1 MVGLPVAVFLHN
13 RFFGLLLFSL
23 PRRSHQVRLPLSWL
37 APAIYQERLS
47 FFGSA
52 YISLRHHGTYTPR
65 ALCSAQ
71 LAGGCIL
78 ITFMSSDIPARFIA
92 PTPADSAKPLEPT
105 TTLSSALLLLP
116 PSLFFGPT
124 FFSRVPRSHFPSF
137 CWPWLH
143 CRTRFSIRLLKSCV
157 FSEYV
162 LLRIQKDHIF
172 IQLYVGIP
180 VTKVW
185 CS

>member
-116 PSLFFGPT
+116 PS
-124 FFSRVPRSHFPSF
+124 
-137 CWPWLH
+137 
-143 CRTRFSIRLLKSCV
+143 RFSFLRTDFLLPCSTIPLPE
-157 FSEYV
+157 F
-162 LLRIQKDHIF
+162 LLTLAALSYAIF
-172 IQLYVGIP
+172 YTIIEILCI
-180 VTKVW
+180 
-185 CS
+185 